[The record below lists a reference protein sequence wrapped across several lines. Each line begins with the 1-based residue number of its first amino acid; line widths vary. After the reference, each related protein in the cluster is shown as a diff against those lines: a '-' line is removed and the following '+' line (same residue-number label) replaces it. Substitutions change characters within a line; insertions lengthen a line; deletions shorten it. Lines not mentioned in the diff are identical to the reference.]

1 KNPITHAQRA
11 GHTTRKLWRG
21 VCVYGVQCCRGGAE
35 ENEVA
40 NPRFEEQQTNL
51 QPGREVCGLLG
62 GQLCPER
69 QQFKISRDKKAR
81 PVKDGDS
88 LQSLGISDGGVI
100 YLKDLGPQ
108 VGWSTVFLAEYAGP
122 LAVYLLFYPRP
133 ALVYGTSRAGTD
145 IAVHVAMVCW
155 TLHYAK
161 RLLETLFVHRFS
173 HATMPLRNL
182 FKNCS
187 YYWGFTAFVSYYI
200 NHPLYTPP
208 GLGSVQLFAGLALFL
223 VCEYGNFSIHIALRD
238 LRPPGTKERKIP
250 MPTSNPMTKLFHF
263 VSCPNYTYE
272 VGAWLGF
279 SLMTQCLPALL
290 FAVAGFLQMAQWARG
305 KHRNYRRDFPS
316 YPQGRTAIVPF
327 VI

>member
-35 ENEVA
+35 ENE
-40 NPRFEEQQTNL
+40 
-51 QPGREVCGLLG
+51 
-62 GQLCPER
+62 
-69 QQFKISRDKKAR
+69 
-81 PVKDGDS
+81 
-88 LQSLGISDGGVI
+88 
-100 YLKDLGPQ
+100 

-238 LRPPGTKERKIP
+238 LRPPGRTRACGKEGGMEERR
-250 MPTSNPMTKLFHF
+250 
-263 VSCPNYTYE
+263 
-272 VGAWLGF
+272 GF
-279 SLMTQCLPALL
+279 S
-290 FAVAGFLQMAQWARG
+290 
-305 KHRNYRRDFPS
+305 
-316 YPQGRTAIVPF
+316 
-327 VI
+327 